1 MTAHPSQVSVK
12 ALVAQTGRAHARTL
26 RLAVLS
32 AVAAALAGSPLLGLS
47 GWFLTGA
54 GLAGLAGPQAARA
67 FNYLVPSAFIRL
79 AAVVRT
85 AGRYGERLLAHQ
97 AALRTLADVRTS
109 LLGTMARL
117 DPRLA
122 RPLSTGEAAA
132 RLTGDIDAIEARM
145 VQEPQ
150 TPAALAATAVAVL
163 LTAWASPVA
172 LPVLLVALVALPRLA
187 DRVARRFVDHPAATA
202 QRLQGELKAE
212 LAELLAAGTELSVYG
227 LTDAA
232 TDGARTTAAGMDA
245 ARRSSARGAALT
257 TGLVTLA
264 GPLLAAIVLV
274 AGAGNAALVAAAALC
289 VLVAAEAL
297 AGPLRFRLE
306 QGRLEASLSS
316 LEALSLETGAPA
328 ARLAPGLAQPLR
340 IAGIELP
347 AGAILVI
354 TGRSGSGKTRLV
366 ETLGG
371 LRSDAPERLEIG
383 GFDPRLLAFADIRS
397 QFGHAPQDP
406 VLLAGT
412 LEDNLRLARPGL
424 SEADLWS
431 ALETACLA
439 DEVRL
444 LPEGLQS
451 WLGDGGARLSGGQR
465 KRLALARALLA
476 GRPWLLLD
484 EPSEGL
490 DEAVEARLTVRLAD
504 HLRTTGTGAIIATHR
519 PRLALLAT
527 HRLNLG

>member
-1 MTAHPSQVSVK
+1 MQ
-12 ALVAQTGRAHARTL
+12 ALVAETGRAHARTL
-26 RLAVLS
+26 RLAVVS
-32 AVAAALAGSPLLGLS
+32 AVAAVLAGSLLLGLS

-54 GLAGLAGPQAARA
+54 GLAGLAGPQAARG

-109 LLGTMARL
+109 LLGVIARL

-122 RPLSTGEAAA
+122 RPLSTGESAA

-145 VQEPQ
+145 VQAPA
-150 TPAALAATAVAVL
+150 TPAALAAAAIAL
-163 LTAWASPVA
+163 ALAAWAAPIA
-172 LPVLLVALVALPRLA
+172 LPVLLAALVGLPRLA
-187 DRVARRFVDHPAATA
+187 DRLARRFVDDPAARA
-202 QRLQGELKAE
+202 QGLQGELKAE

-227 LTDAA
+227 LGDAA
-232 TDGARTTAAGMDA
+232 THGARMTAARMDEARRQA
-245 ARRSSARGAALT
+245 ARGMALV
-257 TGLVTLA
+257 TGLVVLA
-264 GPLLAAIVLV
+264 GPLLAAVVLV
-274 AGAGNAALVAAAALC
+274 AGSGPAPLVAAAALC
-289 VLVAAEAL
+289 ALVAAEAL
-297 AGPLRFRLE
+297 AGPVRFRLE
-306 QGRLEASLSS
+306 QGRLAASLSS
-316 LEALSLETGAPA
+316 LEALSVAHKAPA
-328 ARLAPGLAQPLR
+328 ARLGQGLARPLS
-340 IAGIELP
+340 IAGLELP
-347 AGAILVI
+347 IGAILVI
-354 TGRSGSGKTRLV
+354 TGPSGSGKTRLV

-371 LRSDAPERLEIG
+371 LRTDAPEEIRIG
-383 GFDPRLLAFADIRS
+383 GQDPRTLAFADIRPL
-397 QFGHAPQDP
+397 FGLAPQDP
-406 VLLAGT
+406 ALLAGT

-431 ALETACLA
+431 ALEMACLA

-444 LPEGLQS
+444 LPEGLQT

-465 KRLALARALLA
+465 KRLALARTLLA

-490 DEAVEARLTVRLAD
+490 DEAVEARLVDRLAD
-504 HLRTTGTGAIIATHR
+504 HLRATGSGAIIATHR

-527 HRLNLG
+527 HRLDLA